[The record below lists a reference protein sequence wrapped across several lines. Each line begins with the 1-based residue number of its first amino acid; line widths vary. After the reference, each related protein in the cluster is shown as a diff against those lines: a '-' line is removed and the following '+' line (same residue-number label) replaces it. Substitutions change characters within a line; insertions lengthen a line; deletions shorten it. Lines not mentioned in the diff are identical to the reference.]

1 MEDTKVI
8 KSKTKKIVILN
19 LALILLIAVQIIFLP
34 TVARYVKQESDK
46 IVASYTS
53 LYMSSDGEGKVVS
66 VEDKLGYL
74 NLKLM
79 NYEDS
84 NVTQRDI
91 EYTVSRPTIFY
102 KANGEAIASSEIETY
117 LAADPSNQLHVL
129 DVWNQPQ
136 VVGRDTYKYIQS
148 IASSDGETTTNT
160 NTPGDDYLFSY
171 EKLNNSAVGKIHN
184 LLIEF
189 HRDRG
194 SDFKGTE
201 DVSIIVQ
208 LSKPYKE
215 VFIINVKISDK
226 LIVFSNTDALV
237 YETTFQRLYIQSA
250 DIFSHYKGTTEILR
264 KYNKRGTTKAQ
275 AQYVQIAPRALLVTF
290 KWDNFYFDVNC
301 LKDYHLPNDN
311 IPGINSDAG
320 NIDISKPYVSNL
332 DIANKTLVMYVPQG
346 SNFYLDFLQ
355 IDKDT
360 ISTVDVRIEVTI
372 IDGGNKSF
380 DIYDEIYGGYNHN
393 VDYSGVKY
401 MNLFKV
407 Q

>member
-160 NTPGDDYLFSY
+160 NTPEDDYLFSY

-189 HRDRG
+189 NRDRG
-194 SDFKGTE
+194 TDFKGTE

-226 LIVFSNTDALV
+226 LIVFSNTDSLV

-346 SNFYLDFLQ
+346 SNFYLDFLI
-355 IDKDT
+355 IDDT
-360 ISTVDVRIEVTI
+360 LLSTVDVRIDVTI

>member
-91 EYTVSRPTIFY
+91 EYTISRPAKFY
-102 KANGEAIASSEIETY
+102 NANGEAIENDEIETY

-148 IASSDGETTTNT
+148 IASSDGETKNG
-160 NTPGDDYLFSY
+160 NYLFSY

-189 HRDRG
+189 KRDRG
-194 SDFKGTE
+194 TDFKGTE
-201 DVSIIVQ
+201 NVSIIVQ

-264 KYNKRGTTKAQ
+264 KYNKRGTKEEQ
-275 AQYVQIAPRALLVTF
+275 GQYVYIAPRALLVTF
-290 KWDNFYFDVNC
+290 KWNNFYFDVNC
-301 LKDYHLPNDN
+301 LKDYHLPNDK
-311 IPGINSDAG
+311 IPGINENVSF
-320 NIDISKPYVSNL
+320 IDISKPYVSNL

-346 SNFYLDFLQ
+346 SNFYLDFLI
-355 IDKDT
+355 IDDT
-360 ISTVDVRIEVTI
+360 LLSTVDVRIEVTI

>member
-46 IVASYTS
+46 IIASYTS

-91 EYTVSRPTIFY
+91 EYTISRPTTFY
-102 KANGEAIASSEIETY
+102 DSNGVAITDIESY
-117 LAADPSNQLHVL
+117 LETAGNQLHVL

-136 VVGRDTYKYIQS
+136 VVGRDTYKYTQS
-148 IASSDGETTTNT
+148 IASSDGETKNG
-160 NTPGDDYLFSY
+160 NYLFSY

-194 SDFKGTE
+194 SDFNGTE

-208 LSKPYKE
+208 LSRPYRE
-215 VFIINVKISDK
+215 VFIINVKVSDK

-250 DIFSHYKGTTEILR
+250 DIFSHYKGTTESLR
-264 KYNKRGTTKAQ
+264 EYENRIDSSKTVK
-275 AQYVQIAPRALLVTF
+275 IAPRALQVTI

-301 LKDYHLPNDN
+301 LKDYHLSGDN
-311 IPGINSDAG
+311 IPGINNTAG

-332 DIANKTLVMYVPQG
+332 DIANKTLIMYVPQG

-360 ISTVDVRIEVTI
+360 ISTVDVRVEVAI
-372 IDGGNKSF
+372 IDNGTMKY
-380 DIYDEIYGGYNHN
+380 DIYDNVYAGYTY
-393 VDYSGVKY
+393 DKSILDEKY
-401 MNLFKV
+401 MTLINYIKE
-407 Q
+407 